1 MTREKWVEKTQAVL
15 LLALVLSYL
24 ASLYHFFSFF
34 YSESNS
40 LSWISVCVSAF
51 LFALPWILVGF
62 LVMFSCR
69 VIIISLF
76 GLFTTLQ
83 TLLKH

>member
-1 MTREKWVEKTQAVL
+1 MTREKWVENTQAVL

-24 ASLYHFFSFF
+24 CSLYHFLVF

-51 LFALPWILVGF
+51 LFALPWILVGV

-83 TLLKH
+83 TILKH

>member
-1 MTREKWVEKTQAVL
+1 MTREKWVENTQAVL

-24 ASLYHFFSFF
+24 GSLYHFLVF

-40 LSWISVCVSAF
+40 LSWVSVCVSAF
-51 LFALPWILVGF
+51 LFALPWTLVGF
-62 LVMFSCR
+62 LVMFSSR

-76 GLFTTLQ
+76 GLFATLQ

>member
-1 MTREKWVEKTQAVL
+1 MTREKWVEYTQAVL

-24 ASLYHFFSFF
+24 ASLYHFLVF

-51 LFALPWILVGF
+51 LFALPWILVGV

-76 GLFTTLQ
+76 GLFATLQ
-83 TLLKH
+83 TILKH

>member
-1 MTREKWVEKTQAVL
+1 MTREKWVENTQAVL
-15 LLALVLSYL
+15 LLALVLSYIG
-24 ASLYHFFSFF
+24 SRYHFLVF

-40 LSWISVCVSAF
+40 LSWVSVCVSAF
-51 LFALPWILVGF
+51 LFALPWILAGF

-76 GLFTTLQ
+76 GLFATLQ

>member
-1 MTREKWVEKTQAVL
+1 MTREKWVENTQAVL

-24 ASLYHFFSFF
+24 GSLYHFLVF

-51 LFALPWILVGF
+51 LFALPWILVGL

-69 VIIISLF
+69 IIIISLF
-76 GLFTTLQ
+76 GLFATLQ

>member
-1 MTREKWVEKTQAVL
+1 MTREKWVENTQAVL
-15 LLALVLSYL
+15 LLAVVLSYL
-24 ASLYHFFSFF
+24 GSLYHFLVF

-40 LSWISVCVSAF
+40 LSWVSVCVSAF
-51 LFALPWILVGF
+51 LFALPWILAGF

-69 VIIISLF
+69 IIIISLF
-76 GLFTTLQ
+76 GLFATLQ

>member
-1 MTREKWVEKTQAVL
+1 MTREKWVENTQAVL
-15 LLALVLSYL
+15 LLALVLSYIG
-24 ASLYHFFSFF
+24 SLYHFLVF

-40 LSWISVCVSAF
+40 LSWVSVCVSAF
-51 LFALPWILVGF
+51 LFALPWILAGF
-62 LVMFSCR
+62 LVMFSSR

-76 GLFTTLQ
+76 GLFATLQ

>member
-1 MTREKWVEKTQAVL
+1 MTREKLVENTQAVL

-24 ASLYHFFSFF
+24 GSLYHFLVF

-40 LSWISVCVSAF
+40 LSWVSVCVSAF
-51 LFALPWILVGF
+51 LFALPWILAGF

-69 VIIISLF
+69 VIIISLV
-76 GLFTTLQ
+76 GLFATLQ
-83 TLLKH
+83 TLFKH

>member
-1 MTREKWVEKTQAVL
+1 MTREKWVENTQAVL

-24 ASLYHFFSFF
+24 GSLYHFLVF

-40 LSWISVCVSAF
+40 LSWVSVCVSAF
-51 LFALPWILVGF
+51 LFALPWTLAGF

-69 VIIISLF
+69 VIIVSLF
-76 GLFTTLQ
+76 GLFATLQ
-83 TLLKH
+83 TLFKH

>member
-1 MTREKWVEKTQAVL
+1 MTREKWVENTQAVL
-15 LLALVLSYL
+15 LFALVLSYL
-24 ASLYHFFSFF
+24 GSLYHFLVF

-40 LSWISVCVSAF
+40 LSWVSVCVSAF
-51 LFALPWILVGF
+51 LFALPWTLAGF

-76 GLFTTLQ
+76 GLFATLQ

>member
-1 MTREKWVEKTQAVL
+1 MTREKWVENTQAFL
-15 LLALVLSYL
+15 LLALVLSYIG
-24 ASLYHFFSFF
+24 SLYHFLVF

-40 LSWISVCVSAF
+40 LSWVSVCVSAF
-51 LFALPWILVGF
+51 LFALPWILAGF

-76 GLFTTLQ
+76 GLFATLQ

>member
-1 MTREKWVEKTQAVL
+1 MTREKLVENTQAVL

-24 ASLYHFFSFF
+24 GSLYHFLVF

-40 LSWISVCVSAF
+40 LSWVSVCVSAF
-51 LFALPWILVGF
+51 LFALPWILAGF

-76 GLFTTLQ
+76 GLFATLQ
-83 TLLKH
+83 TLFKH

>member
-1 MTREKWVEKTQAVL
+1 MTREKWVENTQAVL
-15 LLALVLSYL
+15 LLALVLSYIG
-24 ASLYHFFSFF
+24 SLYYFLVF

-40 LSWISVCVSAF
+40 LSWVSVCVSAF
-51 LFALPWILVGF
+51 LFALPWILAGF

-76 GLFTTLQ
+76 GLFATLQ
-83 TLLKH
+83 TLFKH

>member
-1 MTREKWVEKTQAVL
+1 MTREKWVENTQAVL

-24 ASLYHFFSFF
+24 GSLYHFLVF

-40 LSWISVCVSAF
+40 LSWVSVCVSAF
-51 LFALPWILVGF
+51 LFALPWTLFGV
-62 LVMFSCR
+62 LVMFSNR

-76 GLFTTLQ
+76 GLFATLQ

>member
-1 MTREKWVEKTQAVL
+1 MTREKWVENTQAVL
-15 LLALVLSYL
+15 LLALVLSYIG
-24 ASLYHFFSFF
+24 SLYHFLVF

-40 LSWISVCVSAF
+40 LSWVSVCVSAF
-51 LFALPWILVGF
+51 LFALPWTLAGF
-62 LVMFSCR
+62 LVMFSSR

-76 GLFTTLQ
+76 GLFATLQ

>member
-1 MTREKWVEKTQAVL
+1 MTREKWVENTQAVL
-15 LLALVLSYL
+15 LLALVLSYIG
-24 ASLYHFFSFF
+24 SLYHFLVF

-40 LSWISVCVSAF
+40 LSLVSVCVSAF
-51 LFALPWILVGF
+51 LFALPWILAGF

-76 GLFTTLQ
+76 GLFATLQ

>member
-1 MTREKWVEKTQAVL
+1 MTREKWVEYTQAVL

-24 ASLYHFFSFF
+24 ASLYHFLVF

-51 LFALPWILVGF
+51 LFALPWILVGV

>member
-1 MTREKWVEKTQAVL
+1 MTREKWVENTQAVL

-24 ASLYHFFSFF
+24 GSLYHFLVF

-40 LSWISVCVSAF
+40 LSWVSVCVSAF
-51 LFALPWILVGF
+51 LFALPWTLVGV

-76 GLFTTLQ
+76 GLFATLQ

>member
-24 ASLYHFFSFF
+24 ASLYHFLVF

-40 LSWISVCVSAF
+40 LSWISICVSAF
-51 LFALPWILVGF
+51 LFALPWILAGF
-62 LVMFSCR
+62 LMMFSCR

-76 GLFTTLQ
+76 GLFATLQ

>member
-1 MTREKWVEKTQAVL
+1 MTREKLVENTQAVL
-15 LLALVLSYL
+15 LLTLVLSYL
-24 ASLYHFFSFF
+24 GSLYHFLVF

-51 LFALPWILVGF
+51 LFALPWILVGV

-83 TLLKH
+83 TILKH

>member
-1 MTREKWVEKTQAVL
+1 MTREKWVEYTQAVL

-24 ASLYHFFSFF
+24 GSLYHFLVF

-40 LSWISVCVSAF
+40 LSWVSVCVSAF
-51 LFALPWILVGF
+51 LFALPWTLAGF

-76 GLFTTLQ
+76 GLFATLQ
-83 TLLKH
+83 TLFKH

>member
-1 MTREKWVEKTQAVL
+1 MTREKWVENTQAVL

-24 ASLYHFFSFF
+24 GSLYHFLVF

-40 LSWISVCVSAF
+40 LSWVSVCVSAF
-51 LFALPWILVGF
+51 LFALPWTLAGF
-62 LVMFSCR
+62 LVMFSSR

-76 GLFTTLQ
+76 GLFATLQ
-83 TLLKH
+83 SLLKH

>member
-1 MTREKWVEKTQAVL
+1 MTREKWVENTQAVL

-24 ASLYHFFSFF
+24 GSLYHFLVF

-40 LSWISVCVSAF
+40 LSWVSVCVSAF
-51 LFALPWILVGF
+51 LFAPPWTLAGF
-62 LVMFSCR
+62 LVMFLSR

-76 GLFTTLQ
+76 GLFATLQ
-83 TLLKH
+83 TLLNH

>member
-1 MTREKWVEKTQAVL
+1 MTREKWVENTQAVL
-15 LLALVLSYL
+15 LLALVLSYIG
-24 ASLYHFFSFF
+24 SLYHFLVF

-40 LSWISVCVSAF
+40 LSWVSVCVSAF
-51 LFALPWILVGF
+51 LFALPWILAGF
-62 LVMFSCR
+62 LVMFSCI

-76 GLFTTLQ
+76 GLFATLQ

>member
-1 MTREKWVEKTQAVL
+1 MTREKWVENTQAVL

-24 ASLYHFFSFF
+24 GSLYHFLVF

-40 LSWISVCVSAF
+40 LSWVSVCVLAF
-51 LFALPWILVGF
+51 LFALPWTLAGF
-62 LVMFSCR
+62 LVMFSSR

-76 GLFTTLQ
+76 GLFATLQ

>member
-1 MTREKWVEKTQAVL
+1 MTREKWVENTQAVL
-15 LLALVLSYL
+15 LLALVLSYIG
-24 ASLYHFFSFF
+24 SLYHFLVF

-40 LSWISVCVSAF
+40 LSWVSVCVSAF
-51 LFALPWILVGF
+51 LFALPWTLAGF

-76 GLFTTLQ
+76 GLFATLQ
-83 TLLKH
+83 TLFKH

>member
-1 MTREKWVEKTQAVL
+1 MTREKWVENTQAVL

-24 ASLYHFFSFF
+24 SSLYHFLVF

-40 LSWISVCVSAF
+40 LSWVSVFVSAF
-51 LFALPWILVGF
+51 LFALPWTLAGF

-76 GLFTTLQ
+76 GLFVTLQ

>member
-1 MTREKWVEKTQAVL
+1 MTREKWVENTQAVL
-15 LLALVLSYL
+15 LLTLVLSYL
-24 ASLYHFFSFF
+24 GSLYHFLVF

-40 LSWISVCVSAF
+40 LSWVSVCVSAF
-51 LFALPWILVGF
+51 LFALPWILAGF

-76 GLFTTLQ
+76 GLFATLQ
-83 TLLKH
+83 TLFKH

>member
-1 MTREKWVEKTQAVL
+1 MTREKWVEYTQAVL

-24 ASLYHFFSFF
+24 ASLYHFLVF

-83 TLLKH
+83 TILKH

>member
-1 MTREKWVEKTQAVL
+1 MTREKWVENTQAVL

-24 ASLYHFFSFF
+24 GSLYHFLVF

-40 LSWISVCVSAF
+40 LSWVSVCVSAF
-51 LFALPWILVGF
+51 LFALPWILTGF

-76 GLFTTLQ
+76 GLFATLQ
-83 TLLKH
+83 TLFKH

>member
-1 MTREKWVEKTQAVL
+1 MTREKWVENTQAVL
-15 LLALVLSYL
+15 LLALVLSYIG
-24 ASLYHFFSFF
+24 SLYHFLVF

-40 LSWISVCVSAF
+40 LSWVSVCVSAF
-51 LFALPWILVGF
+51 LFAVPWILAGF

-76 GLFTTLQ
+76 GLFATLQ

>member
-1 MTREKWVEKTQAVL
+1 MTREKWVEYTQAVL

-24 ASLYHFFSFF
+24 GSLYHFLVF

-40 LSWISVCVSAF
+40 LSWFSVCVSAF
-51 LFALPWILVGF
+51 LFALPWILAGF

-69 VIIISLF
+69 VIINSLF

>member
-1 MTREKWVEKTQAVL
+1 MTREKWVENTQAVL

-24 ASLYHFFSFF
+24 GSLYHFLVF

-40 LSWISVCVSAF
+40 LSWVSVCASAF
-51 LFALPWILVGF
+51 LFALPWTLVGV
-62 LVMFSCR
+62 LVMFSSR

-76 GLFTTLQ
+76 GLFATLQ
-83 TLLKH
+83 TILKH

>member
-1 MTREKWVEKTQAVL
+1 MTREKWVENTQAVL
-15 LLALVLSYL
+15 LLALVLSYIG
-24 ASLYHFFSFF
+24 SLYHFLVF

-40 LSWISVCVSAF
+40 LSWVSVCASAF
-51 LFALPWILVGF
+51 LFALPWILAGF
-62 LVMFSCR
+62 LVIFSCR

-76 GLFTTLQ
+76 GLFATLQ

>member
-1 MTREKWVEKTQAVL
+1 MTREKWLENTQAVL
-15 LLALVLSYL
+15 LLALVLSYIG
-24 ASLYHFFSFF
+24 SLYHFLVF

-40 LSWISVCVSAF
+40 LSWVSVCVSAF
-51 LFALPWILVGF
+51 LFALPWILAGF

-76 GLFTTLQ
+76 GLFATLQ

>member
-1 MTREKWVEKTQAVL
+1 MTREKWVENTQAVL

-24 ASLYHFFSFF
+24 GSLYHFLVF

-40 LSWISVCVSAF
+40 LSWVSVGVSAV
-51 LFALPWILVGF
+51 LCALPWTLAGF
-62 LVMFSCR
+62 LVMFSSR

-76 GLFTTLQ
+76 GLFATLQ

>member
-1 MTREKWVEKTQAVL
+1 MTREKWVENTQAVL
-15 LLALVLSYL
+15 LLALVLSYIG
-24 ASLYHFFSFF
+24 SLYHFLVF

-40 LSWISVCVSAF
+40 LSWVSVCVSAF
-51 LFALPWILVGF
+51 LFALSWILAGF

-76 GLFTTLQ
+76 GLFATLQ